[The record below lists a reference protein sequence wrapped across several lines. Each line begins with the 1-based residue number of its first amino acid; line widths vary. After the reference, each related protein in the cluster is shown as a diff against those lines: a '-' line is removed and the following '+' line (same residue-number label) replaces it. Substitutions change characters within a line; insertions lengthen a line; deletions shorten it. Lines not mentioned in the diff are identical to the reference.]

1 MTCCIVGFLILAA
14 VGRIRRLLGRVEA
27 PMLFA
32 PVAQRPAPGQTLM
45 AVAAVAPVADP
56 RPESPV
62 LRYCAVG
69 IAVCLIGTPALV
81 FAGAAQNTGPAWMW
95 LLRSA
100 VYLAVIVAALR
111 LSRSLVLWSAPPGA
125 ATLLIIVGAVIFE
138 LGVLDMH
145 IFRLFDLDSNLLVY
159 MVFHNIGPAVAT
171 AGGLVLLYGSL
182 GRRTTSR
189 RSSRSTLT
197 SAQPSLPAVT
207 LSSTPP
213 ITT

>member
-1 MTCCIVGFLILAA
+1 MTCCIVGFVILAA
-14 VGRIRRLLGRVEA
+14 VGRIRRLLGRAEE

-45 AVAAVAPVADP
+45 AVAPVADP

-69 IAVCLIGTPALV
+69 IAICLIGTPALV
-81 FAGAAQNTGPAWMW
+81 FAGAAQNTGPTWMW
-95 LLRSA
+95 LVRSA
-100 VYLAVIVAALR
+100 VYLAVIVATLR
-111 LSRSLVLWSAPPGA
+111 LGRSLALWSAPPGA

-145 IFRLFDLDSNLLVY
+145 IFRLFDLDSNLLAY

-189 RSSRSTLT
+189 RPSRSTLT
-197 SAQPSLPAVT
+197 SALPSSPAVT